1 MDCCFSLVT
10 GIRISLFADGC
21 DIDCTLR
28 LYVKYEDNR
37 HGSVLNHSG
46 AEEPEGNS
54 LLPSSQNE
62 LLNKLRAVMFEID
75 AVASVVE
82 QVDEVAAESEV
93 HGLHSGSVL
102 HHALA
107 TDRLKSL
114 KKRKAQLEKEL
125 TGLPGQSVS
134 GSSADRGNLLR
145 HLVKEEPSLKRK
157 LKDIQK
163 PSKREGK
170 KVKVVSFHEDTD
182 FDAVFD
188 AASAGFVETVREA
201 VFKDLIYFT

>member
-1 MDCCFSLVT
+1 MCIEHRT
-10 GIRISLFADGC
+10 G
-21 DIDCTLR
+21 
-28 LYVKYEDNR
+28 V
-37 HGSVLNHSG
+37 
-46 AEEPEGNS
+46 EELEKNN

-62 LLNKLRAVMFEID
+62 LLNKLRAVKFEID
-75 AVASVVE
+75 AVASVIE
-82 QVDEVAAESEV
+82 QVDEVAAENGVHKDDESEV

-102 HHALA
+102 QHALA

-125 TGLPGQSVS
+125 TGLHGQSVS
-134 GSSADRGNLLR
+134 GSADRDNLLR
-145 HLVKEEPSLKRK
+145 HLVKEEPRLKRK
-157 LKDIQK
+157 SKDIQK

-182 FDAVFD
+182 FDAILD

-201 VFKDLIYFT
+201 VFEGLIYFT